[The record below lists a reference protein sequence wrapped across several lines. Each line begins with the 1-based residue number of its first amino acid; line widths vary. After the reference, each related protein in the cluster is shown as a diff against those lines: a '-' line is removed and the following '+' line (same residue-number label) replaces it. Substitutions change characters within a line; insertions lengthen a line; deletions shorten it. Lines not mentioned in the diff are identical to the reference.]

1 MNLRLVEAAQ
11 MAGLHDPDL
20 LKLANAD
27 YAPALAVSDLRQRYP
42 GAFSGEPGRL
52 NARIKAIWQQ
62 HIVAGET
69 LAGIASEF
77 GAVSPD
83 IIAHARKDIPAR
95 QAMEALRTQFPAS
108 FKPVFNARTATR
120 EEAEIEW
127 KRLQSEQARQER
139 VAQEAQDLAR
149 MEREMK
155 GRK

>member
-83 IIAHARKDIPAR
+83 I
-95 QAMEALRTQFPAS
+95 
-108 FKPVFNARTATR
+108 
-120 EEAEIEW
+120 EW